1 MRMDTATAALIGI
14 VIPTLILL
22 AVGAIVAVLVILL
35 MFDLYGMWKYRRV
48 TDCPEKKM
56 LAEIRR
62 ERLKREAAK
71 KLDKV
76 YTGTKEV
83 I

>member
-1 MRMDTATAALIGI
+1 MNTAAVALIGI

-22 AVGAIVAVLVILL
+22 AMGAVVVVLVILL

-56 LAEIRR
+56 LAEVRR
-62 ERLKREAAK
+62 ERLEREAAK
-71 KLDKV
+71 KLNKV